1 MQHPKEK
8 MADQKIT
15 QLTDKQRAAIIQS
28 VQVIAHYCDGAKDL
42 DGMGFNK
49 YDSERGKRWASQT
62 RYKSIHILMMFQLIW
77 KYRKQLT
84 DELRDTLQVIETI
97 HHLLHFG
104 KKESDKS

>member
-1 MQHPKEK
+1 MKEK
-8 MADQKIT
+8 MADQKMT

-28 VQVIAHYCDGAKDL
+28 ILMVASHCDGAKDL

-49 YDSERGKRWASQT
+49 YDSERGRRWAKQSQW
-62 RYKSIHILMMFQLIW
+62 KSIHLLMMFQLIW
-77 KYRKQLT
+77 KYRKQLS
-84 DELRDTLQVIETI
+84 DELRNTLQAIETI